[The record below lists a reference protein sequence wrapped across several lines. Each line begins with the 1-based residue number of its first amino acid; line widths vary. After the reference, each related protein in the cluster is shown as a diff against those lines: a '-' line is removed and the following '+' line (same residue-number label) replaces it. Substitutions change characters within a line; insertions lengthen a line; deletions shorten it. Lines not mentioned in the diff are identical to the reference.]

1 MKGGGVT
8 KQPQKGDVVA
18 RRAYAKRYAQ
28 AVFQIAVE
36 RAELDRWQS
45 DLRKIASLGE
55 DAAFTMLLESPKL
68 HFDDKARLLSE
79 QLGDIN
85 PLALNL
91 VYLLVA
97 KGGLNIAGKIA
108 DEYQLLLDNYHGIEQ
123 AEVITAIP
131 LDDEERLKLEE
142 RLGAVVGKKVVIK
155 PEVDSSLIGG
165 IVARIGGKLLDG
177 STRSRLEALKRELS
191 GVTR

>member
-1 MKGGGVT
+1 
-8 KQPQKGDVVA
+8 VA
-18 RRAYAKRYAQ
+18 RRAYARRYSQ
-28 AVFQIAVE
+28 AVFEIAME
-36 RAELDRWQS
+36 RQELDRWQS

-55 DAAFTMLLESPKL
+55 DAELVALLENPRL
-68 HFDDKARLLSE
+68 HFNDKARLLSE

-97 KGGLNIAGKIA
+97 RGRLSMLGEIA
-108 DEYQLLLDNYHGIEQ
+108 DEYQRLLDSYRGIEQ
-123 AEVITAIP
+123 AEVTTAIP
-131 LDDEERLKLEE
+131 LDDEDKLRLGE
-142 RLGAVVGKKVVIK
+142 RLGAIVGKKVVIK

-191 GVTR
+191 GVAK